1 MVERNQR
8 EVATR
13 SPKELEKETENEHVY
28 RRAEPVTWIAA

>member
-1 MVERNQR
+1 VVERNQR

-13 SPKELEKETENEHVY
+13 SPKELEKENEHVY